1 MRVARPN
8 DASNVSDTAFIDEA
22 GYVAAL
28 WKKLMVESRIYWA
41 RYFSFPTADEV
52 NNLLITCLGPE
63 IMDEVNSTAYDLGF
77 GKVRAWGRQW
87 QFQVVK
93 RFTSHVSGQE
103 EQIWSTRAAGTNYI
117 KVRAIYDDD
126 VNTMQLDNLTEEGIR
141 GFFYRKFNT
150 SAILQCF
157 HGLSPARKS
166 TTRLGCKMSPEVSRT
181 HLARRDW

>member
-77 GKVRAWGRQW
+77 GK
-87 QFQVVK
+87 

-150 SAILQCF
+150 SVILQCF
-157 HGLSPARKS
+157 QGLSPARKS